1 MPWPVLSA
9 LVDDYF
15 TFIHPLIPLPH
26 EPSFRQA
33 LLRRED
39 VTNSTFLALLA
50 SMLGCLVASFPRRPR
65 QHLRNL
71 GFEGYFPNSM
81 SVVDRCNK
89 VALEAQ
95 GPATFDRNYTV
106 HDAIISYLQGIS
118 SAYTFKRVPCLLYLN
133 QCLSICTTMGLHKSS
148 SSRHLFDGSQPPR
161 MTPNGQSLQ
170 GPQPHGSGDLVLQE
184 LGRRTF
190 WVLFVSIKSL
200 HQLGVS
206 PFVLSIP
213 PSTIADPYP
222 PLPLEVDDEYL
233 TPQKVFPQPPET
245 VSQLVG
251 FNINARVFS
260 SYDGISTNELLYG
273 VDEVFDWDLQK
284 AELEES
290 LQNVKRIIE
299 ELPTQLQINSQNI
312 SSDRP
317 ILQYPPPDEQ
327 PQTSQYQANGTF
339 THDGIN
345 SRSSIQH
352 EIQKANIYASQLG
365 TRSYLV
371 EKYWSLSSSSH
382 QTSPST
388 SRHHKNHH
396 QRQQQHIQPSL
407 ASTSSS
413 ALTEAAMTAERLDII
428 QDFLRVLSTISQVNM
443 EPNGASFIQK
453 VRAIASTLLT
463 APDTT
468 RAARRHGRKT
478 RAVGRDTHNNNN
490 NAAATTATAAAGNDD
505 DDDDDVDDGLG
516 RGKAEEYLESF
527 LTILAR
533 LENVVPPNENPSEQ
547 DEDAQLREWA
557 DLRSEQERL
566 ARAGGFMAAV

>member
-33 LLRRED
+33 LQRRED

-65 QHLRNL
+65 QHLRHQ

-89 VALEAQ
+89 VAIEAQ
-95 GPATFDRNYTV
+95 GSASFHRTYTV
-106 HDAIISYLQGIS
+106 HDAIISYLQGLTC
-118 SAYTFKRVPCLLYLN
+118 AYTFKRDPCLLHFN
-133 QCLSICTTMGLHKSS
+133 QCLALCTMLGLHKSS
-148 SSRHLFDGSQPPR
+148 ATRNIFDGSHAPR

-190 WVLFVSIKSL
+190 WVLFVSVKSL

-206 PFVLSIP
+206 PFVLNIP
-213 PSTIADPYP
+213 PATKADPYP
-222 PLPLEVDDEYL
+222 PLPLEVDDQYL
-233 TPQKVFPQPPET
+233 TPQQMFSQPPGT

-260 SYDGISTNELLYG
+260 SYDQISTNELLYG
-273 VDEVFDWDLQK
+273 IDEVFDWQRQK
-284 AELEES
+284 DELEES

-299 ELPTQLQINSQNI
+299 ELPTELQISPPSNAANQPDLHYPSPDDLPH
-312 SSDRP
+312 SP
-317 ILQYPPPDEQ
+317 QYH
-327 PQTSQYQANGTF
+327 TNGTY
-339 THDGIN
+339 THNGVTN
-345 SRSSIQH
+345 RSAIQH

-371 EKYWSLSSSSH
+371 EKYWTLSSSSH
-382 QTSPST
+382 QITPTLSSHRPST
-388 SRHHKNHH
+388 SR
-396 QRQQQHIQPSL
+396 QQQHQQQQQQQIQPSL

-413 ALTEAAMTAERLDII
+413 ALTEAAMTAERLEII

-443 EPNGASFIQK
+443 EPNGGSFIQK
-453 VRAIASTLLT
+453 VRAIASTLLAT
-463 APDTT
+463 PDNH
-468 RAARRHGRKT
+468 RNGDNDHGRKT
-478 RAVGRDTHNNNN
+478 RILRGV
-490 NAAATTATAAAGNDD
+490 GNDD
-505 DDDDDVDDGLG
+505 DNGTGAGAQG
-516 RGKAEEYLESF
+516 RVAVEEEEYLESF
-527 LTILAR
+527 LNILAR
-533 LENVVPPNENPSEQ
+533 LENVVPPNETPSAQ

-557 DLRSEQERL
+557 DLRSEQERF
-566 ARAGGFMAAV
+566 ARAGGFLASG

>member
-9 LVDDYF
+9 LVEDYF

-33 LLRRED
+33 LQRRED
-39 VTNSTFLALLA
+39 VTNPTFLALLA

-71 GFEGYFPNSM
+71 GFEGYFPNSI
-81 SVVDRCNK
+81 SVVDRCTK
-89 VALEAQ
+89 VAIEAQ
-95 GPATFDRNYTV
+95 GSATFHRNYTV
-106 HDAIISYLQGIS
+106 HDAIISYLQGLTC
-118 SAYTFKRVPCLLYLN
+118 AYTFKRDPCLLHFN
-133 QCLSICTTMGLHKSS
+133 QCLSLCTTMGLHKSS
-148 SSRHLFDGSQPPR
+148 ATRHLFDATNPPT

-170 GPQPHGSGDLVLQE
+170 GPQSHGNGDLVLQE

-190 WVLFVSIKSL
+190 WVLFVGVKSL

-206 PFVLSIP
+206 PFVLNIP
-213 PSTIADPYP
+213 PATKADPYP
-222 PLPLEVDDEYL
+222 PLPLEVDDQYL
-233 TPQKVFPQPPET
+233 TPQQAYPQPPGT

-251 FNINARVFS
+251 FNMNVRVFS
-260 SYDGISTNELLYG
+260 SYDQISTNELIYG
-273 VDEVFDWDLQK
+273 VDELFDWQRQK

-299 ELPTQLQINSQNI
+299 ELPPKLQLNTQP
-312 SSDRP
+312 SSSNQSNPTYPSPDHQP
-317 ILQYPPPDEQ
+317 EPPQYEL
-327 PQTSQYQANGTF
+327 NGTF

-345 SRSSIQH
+345 DRSTIQH

-371 EKYWSLSSSSH
+371 EKYWSLSVSSH
-382 QTSPST
+382 QASPSLS
-388 SRHHKNHH
+388 SRHPHN
-396 QRQQQHIQPSL
+396 RQQQPNQPTL

-413 ALTEAAMTAERLDII
+413 ALTEAAMTAERLEII

-443 EPNGASFIQK
+443 EPNGGSFIHK
-453 VRAIASTLLT
+453 VRAIASTLLA
-463 APDTT
+463 APES
-468 RAARRHGRKT
+468 RANHGRKT
-478 RAVGRDTHNNNN
+478 RVLGSKP
-490 NAAATTATAAAGNDD
+490 GDD
-505 DDDDDVDDGLG
+505 DGEGQGMVE
-516 RGKAEEYLESF
+516 EEYLESF

-533 LENVVPPNENPSEQ
+533 LENVVPPNEIPSEQ

-557 DLRSEQERL
+557 DLRHEQERF
-566 ARAGGFMAAV
+566 ARAGGFMSTG